1 MEIKDTVLRDIKN
14 LFEYEKE
21 EESYYKPVTVNNFC
35 NNNYIEY
42 RSNSDKNRI
51 LSVEE
56 SLDKIRPYLRDI
68 INDLKQPDTWKIKL
82 TITIYFISSKD
93 YNDEECVMHSKS
105 DNTEIMISD
114 EADEADSLK
123 NRYQNNL
130 QSIRGSE
137 FVFDYLQLLYYV
149 TE

>member
-51 LSVEE
+51 L
-56 SLDKIRPYLRDI
+56 
-68 INDLKQPDTWKIKL
+68 
-82 TITIYFISSKD
+82 
-93 YNDEECVMHSKS
+93 
-105 DNTEIMISD
+105 
-114 EADEADSLK
+114 
-123 NRYQNNL
+123 
-130 QSIRGSE
+130 
-137 FVFDYLQLLYYV
+137 
-149 TE
+149 